1 LKKNFYILFLLIS
14 FCTTATFHAGGQIVQ
29 PDLPMVCEGSQ
40 SKYKIGSLFHGLS
53 DFKWRVYHPFINS
66 SSNNDT
72 IFVKPEH
79 IQLFAR
85 GDSILVTWDDP
96 SYVGGFYTLE
106 VTETT
111 DYGCTG
117 PRYTADLILNTNTIY
132 IPVEDNDYLFTAC
145 AGKSIT
151 LDAGYFGQDSRY
163 LWTGYPD
170 STKQTFITT
179 TEGTYQV
186 RIVDGN
192 TKSCT
197 YDTLRAQFNP
207 LPYVWLGNDTTLFA
221 SQTLTLDA
229 TDNFTAYKWFDNG
242 IDLNLN
248 PLTSTLT
255 VDGLSGNKIYKV
267 TVTDI
272 NGCENSDDIK
282 VSAADYSNLKIPAAF
297 TPNGDQIN
305 DVWVFPRSNVQGD
318 NAELYKYFDNVN
330 VKVYVKVFS
339 RWGKLVWES
348 SSKFKF
354 WDGKDMNGRDLPM
367 DSYHYI
373 IRFEINGREY
383 DYKGSVTIIR

>member
-1 LKKNFYILFLLIS
+1 
-14 FCTTATFHAGGQIVQ
+14 
-29 PDLPMVCEGSQ
+29 MVCGGSK
-40 SKYKIGSLFHGLS
+40 SDYGVVSLYHGFS
-53 DFKWRVYHPFINS
+53 DFKWRVYHSFINS
-66 SSNNDT
+66 SNVNDT
-72 IFVKPEH
+72 IFVDATD
-79 IQLFAR
+79 ISLFAR
-85 GDSILVTWDDP
+85 GDSIEVFWDE
-96 SYVGGFYTLE
+96 SKYIGGIYTLE
-106 VTETT
+106 VTETN
-111 DYGCTG
+111 DFGCTG
-117 PRYTADLILNTNTIY
+117 PRYTADLMLNTNTLF
-132 IPVEDNDYLFTAC
+132 IPVDDNDYLVTAC
-145 AGKSIT
+145 AGLSVDLNPGSFKYYSWSKPPILT
-151 LDAGYFGQDSRY
+151 EL
-163 LWTGYPD
+163 
-170 STKQTFITT
+170 STEQIYTT
-179 TEGTYQV
+179 TEAGTYKV
-186 RIVDGN
+186 RLVGFN
-192 TKSCT
+192 QSCT
-197 YDTLRAQFNP
+197 YDTLRAFFYP

-229 TDNFTAYKWFDNG
+229 TDNFSAYKWFDNG

-255 VDGLSGNKIYKV
+255 VDGLSGNKTYKV

-330 VKVYVKVFS
+330 VKVDVKVFS

-373 IRFEINGREY
+373 IRFKINGKEY